1 MIETARM
8 TDDRYFYEPSNG
20 HGLSHDP
27 MNAIVAPRPIGWISS
42 RDPQGR
48 FNLAPY
54 SFFNLFCYRPP
65 IVGFAS
71 TEWKDSVRNAAE
83 TREFCW
89 NLVTRP
95 LAEAMNATSATVPPD
110 VDEFDL
116 AGLTPEPSRL
126 VTAPRVAESPV
137 SFECRVTDIL
147 RLRDA
152 DGASTASWLTLGEV
166 VGVHIARSL
175 IAGGTYDT
183 VGAQPVVRGGGPVDY
198 FEITAATRF
207 KMRRPA

>member
-1 MIETARM
+1 M
-8 TDDRYFYEPSNG
+8 TDDRYFYEPVKG

-42 RDPQGR
+42 RDTQGR

-71 TEWKDSVRNAAE
+71 TEWKDSVRNASE

-95 LAEAMNATSATVPPD
+95 LADAMNATSATVPAT
-110 VDEFDL
+110 VSEFDV
-116 AGLTPEPSRL
+116 AALTPAPSRL
-126 VTAPRVAESPV
+126 IGAPRVAESPV
-137 SFECRVTDIL
+137 SFECRVTDVLQL
-147 RLRDA
+147 RGA
-152 DGASTASWLTLGEV
+152 DGADAASWLTLGEV
-166 VGVHIARSL
+166 VGVHIDTSL
-175 IAGGTYDT
+175 IASGTYDM
-183 VGAQPVVRGGGPVDY
+183 VGARPVVRGGGPVDY
-198 FEITAATRF
+198 FEITADARF
-207 KMRRPA
+207 AMRRPA

>member
-1 MIETARM
+1 MS
-8 TDDRYFYEPSNG
+8 DDRYFYEPANG
-20 HGLSHDP
+20 HGLLHDP

-42 RDPQGR
+42 RDLQGR

-71 TEWKDSVRNAAE
+71 TDWKDSVRNAHD

-95 LAEAMNATSATVPPD
+95 LADAMNATSATVPPD
-110 VDEFDL
+110 VDEFAL
-116 AGLTPEPSRL
+116 AHLTPEPSRL
-126 VTAPRVAESPV
+126 VGVPRVAESPV
-137 SFECRVTDIL
+137 SFECRVTDII
-147 RLRDA
+147 RLRA
-152 DGASTASWLTLGEV
+152 SDGSETASWLTLGEV

-175 IAGGTYDT
+175 VAGGTYDT

-198 FEITAATRF
+198 FEITAAARF
-207 KMRRPA
+207 AMRRPA

>member
-1 MIETARM
+1 M
-8 TDDRYFYEPSNG
+8 TDDRYFYEPANG

-116 AGLTPEPSRL
+116 VGLTPEPSRL
-126 VTAPRVAESPV
+126 VAAPRVAESPV
-137 SFECRVTDIL
+137 SFECRVTDIVHL
-147 RLRDA
+147 RAA

-166 VGVHIARSL
+166 VGVHIARAL
-175 IAGGTYDT
+175 IAGGSYDT